1 MAFNS
6 HLSDLFAQSPIKP
19 MQDHVQKVYDCTKTL
34 NSFMDA
40 VFAADWDKVL
50 EIQQTI
56 SKLENE
62 ADDMKRS
69 IRLNLPKGL
78 FLAIDRRDLL
88 DLLSRQ
94 DRIANKA
101 KDIAG
106 VITGRKLEFPSSLHD
121 EIKIYLQRCIQA
133 CEVALRAVN
142 GLDELITA
150 GFKGE
155 EFKMVEDI
163 INQLDKIENESDQLQ
178 RELREKLRLLEVDLP
193 PVDVM
198 FRYKIIDWMGGLAD
212 SAQLVGDRLE
222 LMVTR

>member
-1 MAFNS
+1 MAFS
-6 HLSDLFAQSPIKP
+6 SPLSDLFAQSPIKP
-19 MQDHVQKVYDCTKTL
+19 MQDHVRKVYDCTEAL
-34 NSFMDA
+34 VPFLDA
-40 VFAADWDKVL
+40 VFAADWDKVK

-78 FLAIDRRDLL
+78 FLPIDRRDLL

-106 VITGRKLEFPSSLHD
+106 IITGRKLVFPPSLND

-133 CEVALRAVN
+133 CEISLRAVN
-142 GLDELITA
+142 ELDELITA
-150 GFKGE
+150 GFRGQ
-155 EFKMVEDI
+155 EFKMVEAL
-163 INQLDKIENESDQLQ
+163 INQLDTIENESDQLQ
-178 RELREKLRLLEVDLP
+178 RELRQKLLLLEADLP

-198 FRYKIIDWMGGLAD
+198 FMYKIIDWMGGLAD
-212 SAQLVGDRLE
+212 NAQLVGDRLE